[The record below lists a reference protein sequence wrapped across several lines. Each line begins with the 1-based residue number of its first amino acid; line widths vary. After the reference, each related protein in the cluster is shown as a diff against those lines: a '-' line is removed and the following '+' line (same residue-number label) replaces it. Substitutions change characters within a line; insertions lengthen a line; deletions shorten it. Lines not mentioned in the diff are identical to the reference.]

1 MPHQTEPS
9 ANTTLGNILQGML
22 GKAVVRSE
30 NTQVIEGHAG
40 YHPDILVTATGRSP
54 VVIEAEYDPAQNVE
68 PEARDRLNLHV
79 IGQTS
84 PIEAAI
90 APLTVRGR

>member
-9 ANTTLGNILQGML
+9 ANNALGNLLQGML
-22 GKAVVRSE
+22 GKATVLSE
-30 NTQVIEGHAG
+30 NTQVIEGHKG
-40 YHPDILVTATGRSP
+40 FHPDVLITATGRSP

-68 PEARDRLNLHV
+68 PEARDRLNLKV
-79 IGQTS
+79 IGQTR

-90 APLTVRGR
+90 GTPTMRGR